1 MADYVEVSDLPNILA
16 EIRSEFASK
25 LHGFEAEIE
34 GGTFIQIRFYNIFK
48 LWDSKNYFKIKISIT
63 MLGRCLIE
71 FETYKVDKE
80 IKQRS
85 EVLRINI
92 LSTIGTFLSLYYYM
106 HEDTES
112 VTPSD
117 THPSTSIFQF
127 TDDFKSFCRGFAN
140 IVKDFTCT
148 IDEFTDE
155 IDMKFTYSFPTASAQ
170 VFTVNLST
178 VQTPGVYVATF
189 KSGVRLIYS
198 KQIPTLKQLAKA
210 VSIFIGEIAG
220 KSIVF
225 QQTKTPSKTPSSTSE
240 SDTIKL
246 LEETRSLLDKIMNKI
261 KS

>member
-1 MADYVEVSDLPNILA
+1 MAGYVEVSDLPKILE

-25 LHGFEAEIE
+25 LHGFDAEIVE
-34 GGTFIQIRFYNIFK
+34 DKFIQIFFYNIFK

-63 MLGRCLIE
+63 QMGRCLIE
-71 FETYKVDKE
+71 FETYKVNKE
-80 IKQRS
+80 IKEGGDVMRS
-85 EVLRINI
+85 NI
-92 LSTIGTFLSLYYYM
+92 LSTIGKFLSKYYYM

-127 TDDFKSFCRGFAN
+127 TDDFKLFCRGFKN
-140 IVKDFTCT
+140 IIKDFTCT

-155 IDMKFTYSFPTASAQ
+155 IDMKLTYSFPTAMAQ

-189 KSGVRLIYS
+189 KNGVRLIYS

-210 VSIFIGEIAG
+210 VSIFIGEITG

-225 QQTKTPSKTPSSTSE
+225 QQTNTPSSSSK

-246 LEETRSLLDKIMNKI
+246 LEETRSLLDEI
-261 KS
+261 KQKFKLQ